1 MPSKK
6 GKSRKGNQSTNA
18 KAAKAAATSEV
29 ENNTALQHALSP
41 RSATGVLSS
50 LQRARDIHITN
61 FSLSLLGTVLVEDTE
76 LHLNYG
82 QRYGFIGLNGC
93 GKSSLL
99 KCIAEREVPI
109 PEHINIYHVDR
120 EVVAS
125 EKTAMETVIE
135 DVEVER
141 QRLEEEAEELAV
153 QEDDVSQETLTAIYE
168 SLDLLE
174 PDTIQKRAGEILY
187 GLGFTKEMQNKK
199 CKEYSGGWR
208 MRIALAKAL
217 FMRPVLL
224 LLDDATNH
232 LGE

>member
-6 GKSRKGNQSTNA
+6 GKSRKGNQSTNT
-18 KAAKAAATSEV
+18 KAPTTSEV

-50 LQRARDIHITN
+50 LPKARDIHITN
-61 FSLSLLGTVLVEDTE
+61 FSLSLLGTVLVDDTE

-82 QRYGFIGLNGC
+82 QRYGLIGLNGC

-120 EVVAS
+120 EVAAS
-125 EKTAMETVIE
+125 DKTAMETVIE
-135 DVEVER
+135 DVEAER
-141 QRLEEEAEELAV
+141 QRLEAEAEELAV
-153 QEDDVSQETLTAIYE
+153 QEDDVSQETLNAIYE

-208 MRIALAKAL
+208 MRISLAKAL